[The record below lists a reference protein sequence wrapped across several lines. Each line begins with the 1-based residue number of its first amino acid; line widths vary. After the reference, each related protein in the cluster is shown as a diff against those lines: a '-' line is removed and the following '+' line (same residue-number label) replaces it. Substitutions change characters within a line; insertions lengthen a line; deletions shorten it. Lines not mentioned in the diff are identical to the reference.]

1 MENIN
6 NLVEAYL
13 NTLGNISEE
22 IKNFVSNAYIAG
34 YNQRNIDDIFDNDIQ
49 DDGDDIFADNIDEIT
64 PMNLDE

>member
-22 IKNFVSNAYIAG
+22 IKNFVNNAYIAG

-49 DDGDDIFADNIDEIT
+49 DDGGDIFADNIDEIT

>member
-6 NLVEAYL
+6 SLVEAYL

-22 IKNFVSNAYIAG
+22 IRSFIENAYIAG

-49 DDGDDIFADNIDEIT
+49 DDENDVFADNMDEIT